1 MPPSSRAIHHSV
13 CSDAHLMAIAA
24 NLLSFSV
31 DFCCLHD
38 ESHSD
43 TTICQTLRS
52 PSTGSWN
59 ESSNHSGPS
68 SVVANLRDAQ
78 NSATSL
84 RRHPLTAMIP
94 ATLALAFVFLT
105 LYVIQSIRTFYSLK
119 HFRGHW
125 STGWSRLWLLRTQ
138 GSGQMHKLFTEINNK
153 YGE

>member
-1 MPPSSRAIHHSV
+1 MPPSHRAIHHSV
-13 CSDAHLMAIAA
+13 WSHAHHMAVGAD
-24 NLLSFSV
+24 LLFLSV
-31 DFCCLHD
+31 DICCLHN

-43 TTICQTLRS
+43 TTICQTLRT
-52 PSTGSWN
+52 PWTGSWK

-68 SVVANLRDAQ
+68 SVVAKLQDAQ

-84 RRHPLTAMIP
+84 SRHPLTAMIP
-94 ATLALAFVFLT
+94 ATLILALVFVT

-138 GSGQMHKLFTEINNK
+138 GSGQMHKRFTEINNK